1 MIKAEFAGLYCLSP
15 NLSTPVEHPDEPAA
29 YAPSR
34 CGLRTY
40 VGCLLHSAKA
50 LLYTLSRSLEAA
62 SSLRVL
68 GEANFSAERAS
79 AQTPTW
85 IPGPDG
91 DEGGPRDPQAAPGQG
106 AEATLRLTFP
116 EGRP

>member
-1 MIKAEFAGLYCLSP
+1 MKA
-15 NLSTPVEHPDEPAA
+15 H
-29 YAPSR
+29 
-34 CGLRTY
+34 
-40 VGCLLHSAKA
+40 VGRLLHSAKA

-85 IPGPDG
+85 IPGPNV
-91 DEGGPRDPQAAPGQG
+91 DEGGPRNPQAAAGQG
-106 AEATLRLTFP
+106 AEATLRLTFS